1 MCFNSLPI
9 QFIHKCVLPQLPFYK
24 VKASYQPAALIFA
37 ATSFLLVAMDQGWLE
52 CSSNLHIVAS
62 ICATH
67 VHTKINKYSVP
78 LLAKLMESC
87 SMCLLYQTSSLKF
100 VISKILAGK

>member
-9 QFIHKCVLPQLPFYK
+9 QFIHKCVLPKQ

-78 LLAKLMESC
+78 LLAKLMKSC
-87 SMCLLYQTSSLKF
+87 SMCLL
-100 VISKILAGK
+100 